1 LKETVIEREDKY
13 FGPVSR
19 SIPNRKGNVEL
30 LQGIADG
37 TRGSASANYHC
48 DIIRREGKEMGQQEK
63 KKKKNRQS
71 GVLDRCSPSVAAAG
85 SRRPTSPYYLPAVC
99 LALIKTQ
106 KESTK
111 GITGIPWAHVTA
123 LTAPMACAWGLS
135 SSSSGMTASLCGIVT
150 QAPAVS
156 GSRNFILISFNNG
169 ELFLFPSYIM

>member
-63 KKKKNRQS
+63 KKKRTGSQACWIGVRQVWPQQVRDAQPVRIIS
-71 GVLDRCSPSVAAAG
+71 
-85 SRRPTSPYYLPAVC
+85 
-99 LALIKTQ
+99 Q
-106 KESTK
+106 QF
-111 GITGIPWAHVTA
+111 
-123 LTAPMACAWGLS
+123 AW
-135 SSSSGMTASLCGIVT
+135 
-150 QAPAVS
+150 
-156 GSRNFILISFNNG
+156 R
-169 ELFLFPSYIM
+169 